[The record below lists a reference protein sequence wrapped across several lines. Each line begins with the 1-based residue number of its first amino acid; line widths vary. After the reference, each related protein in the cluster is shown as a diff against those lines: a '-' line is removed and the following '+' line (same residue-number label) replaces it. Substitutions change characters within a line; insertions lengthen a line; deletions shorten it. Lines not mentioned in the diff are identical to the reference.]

1 MNPARYL
8 PILFLS
14 AAVLAASALAA
25 PALAG
30 PAQAAQAQK
39 TAGPPTAE
47 KEAAPAERVI
57 DAQTAADISYWKV
70 RVAGSPDDITV
81 RLALGNAYAMN
92 HRYEEAVGQYRKVL
106 RAYSGSKPAWNNLG
120 SAYRAM
126 GRKSKALDAYRRAV
140 ELDPRYGLAY
150 YNMGVIYD
158 SAGEY
163 DRALEYYGLAFQ
175 HDPKLA
181 DPKINPQVV
190 TNRRVFAVLL
200 HNYLESAGTLALP
213 LEPAYPILDN

>member
-1 MNPARYL
+1 MNLSRYL
-8 PILFLS
+8 PILLLS
-14 AAVLAASALAA
+14 AAVLAA

-30 PAQAAQAQK
+30 PTHAAQAPG
-39 TAGPPTAE
+39 TTEPTV
-47 KEAAPAERVI
+47 RVI
-57 DAQTAADISYWKV
+57 DAQTAADIFYWEQQ
-70 RVAGSPDDITV
+70 VAGSPGDVTV

-92 HRYEEAVGQYRKVL
+92 HRYEEAVRQFRKVL
-106 RAYSGSKPAWNNLG
+106 RDYSGSKPAWNNLG

-126 GRKSKALDAYRRAV
+126 GRKSKALDAYRKAV
-140 ELDPRYGLAY
+140 KIDPRYGLAY
-150 YNMGVIYD
+150 YNIGVIYD

-163 DRALEYYGLAFQ
+163 DRAIEYYGLAFK
-175 HDPKLA
+175 HDPRLA

-213 LEPAYPILDN
+213 LEPAYPTLEN